1 MTDINQKLLTGERAC
16 FQAEN
21 MTITQSVFA
30 DGESPLKES
39 RYIVLEND
47 IFRWKYPLWYSR
59 DVKAR
64 KIQLLDTAR
73 SGIWYTHQINILTV
87 SFKHLR
93 HFVVALPLF
102 WKMSKCQ
109 MLKKVSGHVRILS

>member
-73 SGIWYTHQINILTV
+73 SGIWYTHQINISDSIIQAPKTFRRSSAIVLENV
-87 SFKHLR
+87 
-93 HFVVALPLF
+93 
-102 WKMSKCQ
+102 
-109 MLKKVSGHVRILS
+109 